1 MQSKRF
7 HIQANTDV
15 HVLLNNVTYF
25 TRQQVEDE
33 VAVTEIATVTSELA
47 YNIIKYGCSGTITLS
62 YSDTQCIIEAIDNG
76 TGMQMSIEKAFVEGN
91 SSSGSLGL
99 GMSSIVRMSDEFNL
113 TTSDSGTCVT
123 CIKEY

>member
-1 MQSKRF
+1 MQSKRY

-15 HVLLNNVTYF
+15 HVLLNNVSF
-25 TRQQVEDE
+25 LTRQHVKDE
-33 VAVTEIATVTSELA
+33 VVVTEIATMTSELA
-47 YNIIKYGCSGTITLS
+47 YNIIKYGCSGDITLS
-62 YSDTQCIIEAIDNG
+62 YSGTQCIIEAVDSG
-76 TGMQMSIEKAFVEGN
+76 KGMQMSIEQAFVEGN

-113 TTSDSGTCVT
+113 ETSDGGTCIT